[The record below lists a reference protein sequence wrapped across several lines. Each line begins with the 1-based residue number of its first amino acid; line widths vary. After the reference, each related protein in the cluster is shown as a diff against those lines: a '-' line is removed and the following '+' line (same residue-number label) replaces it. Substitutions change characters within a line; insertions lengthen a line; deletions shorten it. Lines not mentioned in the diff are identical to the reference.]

1 MFSVVGEP
9 VRRQSRLVRLGRVL
23 GRVELLL
30 PVRHGLA
37 IGRQALD
44 VPADERLR
52 EQCIEKHIINKDQPL
67 TGGKLRSA
75 EVSVV
80 AAAQRGRWAP

>member
-1 MFSVVGEP
+1 MDQLNGKDFMFACSETFL
-9 VRRQSRLVRLGRVL
+9 RLQYEVW
-23 GRVELLL
+23 
-30 PVRHGLA
+30 
-37 IGRQALD
+37 
-44 VPADERLR
+44 
-52 EQCIEKHIINKDQPL
+52 HIINKDQPL